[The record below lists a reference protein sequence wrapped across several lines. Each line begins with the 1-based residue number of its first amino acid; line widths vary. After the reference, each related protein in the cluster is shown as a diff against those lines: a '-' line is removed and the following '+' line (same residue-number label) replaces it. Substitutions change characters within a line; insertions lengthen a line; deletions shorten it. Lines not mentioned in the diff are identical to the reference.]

1 MVIYCI
7 FILVIVFSIFIFGV
21 INPLFAYFNEDKKI
35 KFNGTIYDELNEEKF
50 KKILFAIF
58 LNLIILLL
66 VLLAI
71 CLNFS
76 IFKYVFFL
84 IIGIILWQRKI
95 LKPLKH
101 KS

>member
-1 MVIYCI
+1 MIIYCI

-21 INPLFAYFNEDKKI
+21 ISPLFSYFNEDKEI
-35 KFNGTIYDELNEEKF
+35 KFNGTIYNELNEKNL

-58 LNLIILLL
+58 LNLIILIL
-66 VLLAI
+66 VLVSI
-71 CLNFS
+71 CLKFI

-101 KS
+101 KG